1 MACHVLF
8 LDFEKTDYDKNDRFL
23 VAGYGR
29 KEIIKN
35 FWNSNSSLDPS
46 SLDQSS
52 LDPSSVDSS
61 SVDPSSVDP
70 SSVDPSSVDP
80 SSVDPSLRNLMITN
94 FKLVNVTK
102 EFIIAYN
109 PSSSVCEGDSG
120 QFEYFLSYYY
130 YTITINRIL
139 IDLQVG
145 L

>member
-1 MACHVLF
+1 MVCHVLF
-8 LDFEKTDYDKNDRFL
+8 LDFEKTDYDINDRFL

-35 FWNSNSSLDPS
+35 FWNSNSSLDSSSLDQS

-52 LDPSSVDSS
+52 LDPSSVD
-61 SVDPSSVDP
+61 PSSVD
-70 SSVDPSSVDP
+70 S
-80 SSVDPSLRNLMITN
+80 SSVDPSLRNLMITS

-139 IDLQVG
+139 TDLQVG